1 MRVCEALA
9 KHHVPYAIVGGY
21 AVALHGVV
29 RGTLDVDLITS
40 WKQEHLLGIK
50 KAFAEIG
57 LVPRLPI
64 SVKDL
69 FARRKYYY
77 SQKNLIAWNFINHQ
91 NPTEQVDVIITHDL
105 ADINT
110 LTLEVY
116 DTQLSVISKTD
127 LIKMKTQSAREQDL
141 VDVSALKRIK
151 P

>member
-1 MRVCEALA
+1 MRVCEALE

-21 AVALHGVV
+21 AVALHGAV
-29 RGTLDVDLITS
+29 RGTIDVDLITS

-50 KAFAEIG
+50 RGLAEIG

-64 SVKDL
+64 SVEDL
-69 FARRKYYY
+69 FARRRYYCT
-77 SQKNLIAWNFINHQ
+77 QKNLVAWNFINHQ

-105 ADINT
+105 ADVNT

-116 DTQLSVISKTD
+116 GGQLSVISKTD
-127 LIKMKTQSAREQDL
+127 LIAMKTQSAREQDL
-141 VDVSALKRIK
+141 MDVAALKRLK